1 MKKSLSVLLV
11 LILLTGMIPFAC
23 ASDIDSFDPV
33 KQLNDQTIWTW
44 IEINGSLYIDT
55 DINYDLENGE
65 DVQITGKETYYYD
78 SENNVATMIT
88 ETQTPE
94 GYGRRRPHRSRRC
107 G

>member
-55 DINYDLENGE
+55 DINPEPSSHQAHSSRL
-65 DVQITGKETYYYD
+65 K
-78 SENNVATMIT
+78 
-88 ETQTPE
+88 QTAS
-94 GYGRRRPHRSRRC
+94 RS
-107 G
+107 